1 MPFLKKCRF
10 LFACALR
17 TLGFIER
24 RLFFIFYE
32 MPVSRSSEWQGSS
45 LCLPSQY
52 LGATIFFLAR
62 RIRDKKRKIR
72 LETTLSPKREN
83 AFSGN
88 LMGIALPI
96 PSQFLFLILFE
107 NSCFRKMQKMIFW
120 LHSTCDRSAEVL
132 LRDYHRSCMA

>member
-1 MPFLKKCRF
+1 MPFPVCLCLAHFGVYREE
-10 LFACALR
+10 AL
-17 TLGFIER
+17 LH
-24 RLFFIFYE
+24 FYE
-32 MPVSRSSEWQGSS
+32 MRVPRLSVWQGSS

-88 LMGIALPI
+88 LMGIALPNLMGIALPI
-96 PSQFLFLILFE
+96 PSQFLFLTLFE
-107 NSCFRKMQKMIFW
+107 IS
-120 LHSTCDRSAEVL
+120 
-132 LRDYHRSCMA
+132 

>member
-1 MPFLKKCRF
+1 MPFPVCLCLAHFGVYREE
-10 LFACALR
+10 AL
-17 TLGFIER
+17 LH
-24 RLFFIFYE
+24 FYE
-32 MPVSRSSEWQGSS
+32 MPVPRLSVWHGSS

-72 LETTLSPKREN
+72 LETTLSPKWEN

-96 PSQFLFLILFE
+96 PSQFLFLTLFR
-107 NSCFRKMQKMIFW
+107 NSCFQKMQKMIFW

-132 LRDYHRSCMA
+132 VRDYHRSCMA